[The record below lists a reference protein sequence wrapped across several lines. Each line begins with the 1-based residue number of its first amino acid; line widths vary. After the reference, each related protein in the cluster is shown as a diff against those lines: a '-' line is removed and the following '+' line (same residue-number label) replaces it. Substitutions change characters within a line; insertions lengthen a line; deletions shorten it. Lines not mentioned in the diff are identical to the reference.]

1 MKKLLLIVLVL
12 IFGFL
17 NASAQR
23 KTKIKVDKT
32 KLTPEQRMVQS
43 NAKRKNGG
51 RDADIAKK
59 VQRAKKQDRKARKT
73 SPKNRRT
80 PKRK

>member
-1 MKKLLLIVLVL
+1 KH
-12 IFGFL
+12 
-17 NASAQR
+17 
-23 KTKIKVDKT
+23 
-32 KLTPEQRMVQS
+32 
-43 NAKRKNGG
+43 KNGG

>member
-1 MKKLLLIVLVL
+1 MKKLLITVLLL
-12 IFGFL
+12 IFGL
-17 NASAQR
+17 SYASAQR
-23 KTKIKVDKT
+23 KTKVKVDKT

-59 VQRAKKQDRKARKT
+59 VQRAKKQDHKARKT
-73 SPKNRRT
+73 SPRNRRT